1 MNILGLPPRAL
12 GPNQLGTNFDMTYE
26 HILIVDD
33 DPLIH
38 AVCKAFFER
47 RQCKSVLTALSA
59 MQGLQLINDRPEI
72 DLVVS
77 DLNMPDVDGLQFL
90 RMLMEQRFR
99 KPIVL
104 LSGED
109 ESVIRSAHKLADAH
123 DLVVL
128 GRVSKPLDP
137 SVLEAVLA
145 TPVVDRK
152 RRAARSTVS
161 LTEADFHSA
170 LLLGEIRAYL
180 QPLVACS
187 TGTVV
192 SAEALARWHHPEHGL
207 IMPDSFIPMLED
219 AGLISKLTD
228 YILSDALEITRTCA
242 NRGYSFRIA
251 VNTDA
256 ETIKQLDFPN
266 KVARIAS
273 RAGVPNDFIK
283 FELTERSLLD
293 EGPGTMEVL
302 TRLRL
307 QRFGLSI
314 DDFGTGNSNLKQL
327 CTFPFTE
334 LKIDKS
340 FLDGISTDRAK
351 SVCLNAIVSLANSLD
366 LDTVAEGIE
375 TDEDFAL
382 VKEAGIR
389 YAQGKLFSMPLA
401 PDDFISWLEARQ
413 ASSPLQQT
421 A

>member
-1 MNILGLPPRAL
+1 MELS
-12 GPNQLGTNFDMTYE
+12 YE

-47 RQCKSVLTALSA
+47 RQCKSVLTASSA

-77 DLNMPDVDGLQFL
+77 DLNMPDIDGLQFL

-99 KPIVL
+99 KPIII

-123 DLVVL
+123 DLSVL
-128 GRVSKPLDP
+128 GRVSKPLNP
-137 SVLEAVLA
+137 SALEAILA
-145 TPVVDRK
+145 KPVVERK
-152 RRAARSTVS
+152 RRTTTSAVS

-170 LLLGEIRAYL
+170 LLLGEIRAHL

-192 SAEALARWHHPEHGL
+192 SAEALARWHHPDHGL

-228 YILSDALEITRTCA
+228 YILSDALETRVACA
-242 NRGYSFRIA
+242 KRGYHFRLA

-256 ETIKQLDFPN
+256 ETIKQLDFPD
-266 KVARIAS
+266 KVSRIAS
-273 RAGVPNDFIK
+273 RAGVPNDYIK

-307 QRFGLSI
+307 QRFGVSI

-340 FLDGISTDRAK
+340 FLDGISTDKAK
-351 SVCLNAIVSLANSLD
+351 AVCLNAIVSLANSLE

-375 TDEDFAL
+375 TEEGLAL

-389 YAQGKLFSMPLA
+389 YAQGRLFAMPLA
-401 PDDFISWLEARQ
+401 PDDFLSWLEAHQ
-413 ASSPLQQT
+413 APMLMKQT
-421 A
+421 G

>member
-1 MNILGLPPRAL
+1 MS
-12 GPNQLGTNFDMTYE
+12 YE

-47 RQCKSVLTALSA
+47 RNAKSVFTAMNAL
-59 MQGLQLINDRPEI
+59 QGLQLINDRPEI

-99 KPIVL
+99 KPIVI

-109 ESVIRSAHKLADAH
+109 DSVIRSAHKLASAH
-123 DLVVL
+123 DLSVL

-137 SVLEAVLA
+137 SALEAVLA
-145 TPVVDRK
+145 KPLADRK
-152 RRAARSTVS
+152 DRTQAATVNV
-161 LTEADFHSA
+161 TEADFHSA
-170 LLLGEIRAYL
+170 LLLGEIHAYL
-180 QPLVACS
+180 QPLVSCR
-187 TGTVV
+187 TGSVV
-192 SAEALARWHHPEHGL
+192 SAEALVRWHHPDHGL

-219 AGLISKLTD
+219 KGLISKLTD
-228 YILSDALEITRTCA
+228 YVLSDALETTVECA
-242 NRGYSFRIA
+242 KRGFRFRIA
-251 VNTDA
+251 INTDA
-256 ETIKQLDFPN
+256 ETIKQLDFPD
-266 KVARIAS
+266 KVARVAS

-307 QRFGLSI
+307 QRFGVSI
-314 DDFGTGNSNLKQL
+314 DDFGTGNSNLKQI

-340 FLDGISTDRAK
+340 FLDGIATDKAK
-351 SVCLNAIVSLANSLD
+351 AVCLNAIVSLANALE

-375 TDEDFAL
+375 TEEDLAL
-382 VKEAGIR
+382 VTEAGIR
-389 YAQGKLFSMPLA
+389 YAQGALFSMPLA
-401 PDDFISWLEARQ
+401 RDDFLAWLEERRTA
-413 ASSPLQQT
+413 APLQQI